1 MSLLEAVPGNYRF
14 TEVDVNS
21 AWELFAADRDK
32 TEDEEEF
39 IHLAHI
45 AEEKERQSKQ
55 FPTPLDESVAEHW
68 RREDAYWQK
77 HSGRNAPRTAEPEPD
92 WTALLEK
99 SAERERNAK

>member
-1 MSLLEAVPGNYRF
+1 MSLLEDVPGTYRF
-14 TEVDVNS
+14 TEPDVNA

-45 AEEKERQSKQ
+45 AEEMERQSKQ
-55 FPTPLDESVAEHW
+55 YPTLDESVAEHW

-77 HSGRNAPRTAEPEPD
+77 HFGRNAPRTVEPD
-92 WTALLEK
+92 WKALLEQ